1 MNVGKDNPICKHKNK
16 IPTIKTYD
24 EKREATSVCQM
35 SFDPHNQ
42 RVISKA
48 SQLALEEFLLF
59 EFKIVW
65 GTLHQHTVTLVK
77 EEGSEVT

>member
-16 IPTIKTYD
+16 ICTIKTYD
-24 EKREATSVCQM
+24 EKKEATSVCQM

-48 SQLALEEFLLF
+48 SQLALEEFL
-59 EFKIVW
+59 
-65 GTLHQHTVTLVK
+65 
-77 EEGSEVT
+77 

>member
-16 IPTIKTYD
+16 ICTIKTYD
-24 EKREATSVCQM
+24 EKKEATSVCQM
-35 SFDPHNQ
+35 SFDPQ
-42 RVISKA
+42 RVTSKA

-65 GTLHQHTVTLVK
+65 GTLNQHTVTLVK